1 MSLQITILGLNKIGA
16 SLGLALGTLDQ
27 EALPGGRPVI
37 TGWDRDRR
45 AVSDARGR
53 LMIDR
58 EGRDPADAVRE
69 ADVVWVCVPA
79 AEVVET
85 FDLIAPHLKHGAIV
99 ADTGA
104 SKQHVLEQA
113 RRHLPTTVEFIGS
126 HPIVDRPDGDQRD
139 ASLDLFKEAIFC
151 LVPGSRARPEAID
164 VLAVLVRAIGAKAY
178 YIDAGEHDAY
188 VAGAQQLPLLLS
200 AALMETLRRSGGWRE
215 MQALA
220 GESLQQ
226 MTRPLEGNVLTSA
239 AAYSDNQAALHERLN
254 ELIRVLV
261 EIRDNLE
268 QREVIETIFD
278 AAHELHEQWMAST
291 PHMRPGEAEFI
302 GQPQAEN
309 SYSISGLFFGHRRK
323 RPDKGKR

>member
-1 MSLQITILGLNKIGA
+1 MALQITILGLNKIGA

-58 EGRDPADAVRE
+58 EARDAAEAVRD

-79 AEVVET
+79 AEVVAT

-104 SKQHVLEQA
+104 TKQHVLEEA
-113 RRHLPTTVEFIGS
+113 RRHLPTTVEFIGG

-139 ASLDLFKEAIFC
+139 ASIDLFKEAIFC
-151 LVPGSRARPEAID
+151 LVPSPRARPEAID
-164 VLAVLVRAIGAKAY
+164 ALAALVRAIGAKAY

-188 VAGAQQLPLLLS
+188 VAGAQQLPVLLS

-220 GESLQQ
+220 GEALHQ
-226 MTRPLEGNVLTSA
+226 MTRPLDADPAEAIA
-239 AAYSDNQAALHERLN
+239 ACSDNREALYGRLN

-261 EIRDNLE
+261 ELRDNLA
-268 QREVIETIFD
+268 QREAIETIFD
-278 AAHELHEQWMAST
+278 AAHTQREEWMAAQ
-291 PHMRPGEAEFI
+291 PHMRPGEQDFI
-302 GQPQAEN
+302 GETRVEN
-309 SYSISGLFFGHRRK
+309 TYSISGLFFGHRRK